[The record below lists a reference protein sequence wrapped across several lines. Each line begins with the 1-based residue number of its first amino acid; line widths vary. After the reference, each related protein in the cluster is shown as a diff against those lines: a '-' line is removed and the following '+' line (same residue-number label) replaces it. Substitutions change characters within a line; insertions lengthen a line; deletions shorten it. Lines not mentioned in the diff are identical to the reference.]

1 VVERNCADIVVQDV
15 SLDDSVKQLST
26 NETKFSIDRGSRS
39 SSVRPAL
46 ASVVRKRRVGV
57 LEIGDGN
64 QPVVDPKIWKPVP
77 DKHVEVTK
85 LLAEGVED
93 SPDNGEAK
101 IAEQDQLGV
110 SCLVQRA
117 VRVEVVDTA
126 EPTIALA
133 FSSALSLVFVVVV
146 TGDVDENVQGPSR
159 KLLADQFQR
168 RRDRGLL
175 CQLVELVGKMTDF
188 AGIYFSCLGNE
199 NHVPLHVTGS
209 LVVLAVRD
217 LPREIWH

>member
-1 VVERNCADIVVQDV
+1 MVQDV

-26 NETKFSIDRGSRS
+26 DETKLSIDRGSRS
-39 SSVRPAL
+39 SSVRPAF
-46 ASVVRKRRVGV
+46 ASVVRKRWVGV
-57 LEIGDGN
+57 LEISNGN

-85 LLAEGVED
+85 LLAESVED
-93 SPDNGEAK
+93 SSDNSETE

-110 SCLVQRA
+110 LCLVQRA
-117 VRVEVVDTA
+117 VGVEVVDTA

-146 TGDVDENVQGPSR
+146 TGDIDENVQWPSR
-159 KLLADQFQR
+159 KLLTDQFQR
-168 RRDRGLL
+168 RRDWGLL
-175 CQLVELVGKMTDF
+175 CQFVELVGEMTDL

-217 LPREIWH
+217 FP